1 MIFLEKTLTGPSS
14 QAHCCSI
21 ITDDSSGGRER
32 EECMPM
38 FRQIS
43 LPPTLLLKINIF
55 VLLLAYT
62 NNEHNSMGNFRV
74 SMVSY
79 LKIATFTRIPQ
90 KNNCG
95 SPQCINKPMY
105 YLSMSL
111 GSKPSQEKFSVKTSN
126 FRLHAH

>member
-43 LPPTLLLKINIF
+43 LPPTLLLKIKIF
-55 VLLLAYT
+55 CPLVGIH
-62 NNEHNSMGNFRV
+62 NEHNSMGNFRV

-111 GSKPSQEKFSVKTSN
+111 GSKPSQEEFSVKTSH
-126 FRLHAH
+126 FRLDAH